1 MSNNTSKNS
10 LSQFTLS
17 VFPSVSTLLPCSG
30 LPVEACQGLAGG
42 LELQGGREPVSPP
55 PQIVNFGIDTLDVTF
70 DTECTNGNIWK
81 RLKEAKANLR
91 SSGEQESA
99 FKFLENGSDCMTWNL
114 QRMGSKW
121 HEYVLVTG
129 DIRLGLSPR
138 KQGSAIPNMA
148 LHIGSMSCQQGLR
161 KTIQT
166 FKFWL
171 PLIGIRIVDEKVSR
185 VDPAA
190 DVKHDIRAG
199 GIDQI
204 ENYISRAK
212 KQNVYHTDR
221 KFNAI
226 VIGSGDILC
235 RMYDKPLEMCV
246 QQNAE
251 KIIFFHDLW
260 KVPIGTPITRV
271 EFQLRRQAIKEF
283 FKENT
288 RIDTILDRL
297 SDLWQYL
304 VNDWL
309 RHSGDKVD
317 RENNNQSRAKNSDFW
332 NYVVSAGQDI
342 KEALTRKRNQI
353 HVNIPALRRQVT
365 GIMTTI
371 IAALGHPAECFFE
384 VIETIQ
390 KIVAEDI
397 GEAMADPGFMQ
408 KYATKQTR
416 AVVSF

>member
-1 MSNNTSKNS
+1 MPKNTSKNP
-10 LSQFTLS
+10 LSQFSVS

-30 LPVEACQGLAGG
+30 LPVEACQGLPGCP
-42 LELQGGREPVSPP
+42 EPQGGREPVSPP

-70 DTECTNGNIWK
+70 DTECTNGNMWT
-81 RLKEAKANLR
+81 RLKEAKSNLR
-91 SSGEQESA
+91 SSDEQEIA

-114 QRMGSKW
+114 QRSGSKW

-148 LHIGSMSCQQGLR
+148 LHVGSMSCQKGL
-161 KTIQT
+161 KETIQT

-171 PLIGIRIVDEKVSR
+171 PLIGIRIIEEKVSR
-185 VDPAA
+185 VDPAV
-190 DVKHDIRAG
+190 DVKHDIRTG
-199 GIDQI
+199 EIDQI
-204 ENYISRAK
+204 DNYISRAR
-212 KQNVYHTDR
+212 KQNLFHTDR

-226 VIGSGDILC
+226 VIGSGDIQC
-235 RMYDKPLEMCV
+235 RMYDKPLEMSV
-246 QQNAE
+246 KGDAE
-251 KIIFFHDLW
+251 KYVFFHDLW
-260 KVPIGTPITRV
+260 QVPIGTPITRV
-271 EFQLRRQAIKEF
+271 EFQLRRTPIKEF
-283 FKENT
+283 FTENT

-309 RHSGDKVD
+309 RHSCDPVD

-332 NYVVSAGQDI
+332 NYVVAAGRDI
-342 KEALTRKRNQI
+342 KEALARNRKQI

-371 IAALGHPAECFFE
+371 LAALGHPAECFFE
-384 VIETIQ
+384 IIDTIQ

-397 GEAMADPGFMQ
+397 GEAMAEPGFMK
-408 KYATKQTR
+408 KYVTKQTR
-416 AVVSF
+416 AIVSF